1 MKTLTKNTALATT
14 ILLSSALFLAAPAQA
29 DTTSV
34 SVPDLREF
42 TVAEAVTAPTS
53 AKLTFERSVVTTVPA
68 PVAPV
73 EPAPVTPEAAPVEE
87 VVAQP
92 TVPTPTQTL
101 STPKTVV
108 QPPKASASGKGA
120 TIVAAAY
127 AQLGVPQDCTALVSN
142 SLAAVGIHFHDWPA
156 GYMSL
161 GTVIPASQAQPG
173 DLAYYANGGTGL
185 AHIAVYVGNGQA
197 VHGGWNGG
205 TTALASVNIGSGP
218 VFIRVA

>member
-1 MKTLTKNTALATT
+1 MKTLTKNTAIATT
-14 ILLSSALFLAAPAQA
+14 ILLSSALFLAAPAKA
-29 DTTSV
+29 DTNSAPLV
-34 SVPDLREF
+34 RES
-42 TVAEAVTAPTS
+42 TVAEAVITAPTS
-53 AKLTFERSVVTTVPA
+53 AKLTFERAVVTTIPA

-73 EPAPVTPEAAPVEE
+73 EPAPVLTEAAPVEE
-87 VVAQP
+87 VAAQS

-101 STPKTVV
+101 SPPKAVV
-108 QPPKASASGKGA
+108 QTPKASASGKGA

-156 GYMSL
+156 GYTSL

-185 AHIAVYVGNGQA
+185 AHIAVYVGNGMA

>member
-14 ILLSSALFLAAPAQA
+14 ILLSSALFLSAPAHA
-29 DTTSV
+29 DTSAPLV
-34 SVPDLREF
+34 RES
-42 TVAEAVTAPTS
+42 TVAEALIAAPPT
-53 AKLTFERSVVTTVPA
+53 AKLTFERSVVTTIPA

-73 EPAPVTPEAAPVEE
+73 EPAPVIPEAAPVEP
-87 VVAQP
+87 VAAQ
-92 TVPTPTQTL
+92 PTPTQTL
-101 STPKTVV
+101 PSPQKPV
-108 QPPKASASGKGA
+108 QAPPASASGKGA

-161 GTVIPASQAQPG
+161 GKIVPASQAQPG

-185 AHIAVYVGNGQA
+185 AHIAVYVGNGMA

-205 TTALASVNIGSGP
+205 TTALATVNVGSGP